1 MGKGELALLM
11 LQLRLVSGGNPIEH
25 RGKVLVAA

>member
-11 LQLRLVSGGNPIEH
+11 LQLRLVSGGNPIED
-25 RGKVLVAA
+25 RAKDPVAP